1 MANKVLL
8 KKSSVASRVPA
19 VGDLDY
25 GELALNYTDG
35 KLYFKNASNVIKS
48 FTIDDAVVT
57 LTGTQTLTN
66 KTLTSPNIYN
76 PTFTQNGGD
85 EGGEVKFALAATGT
99 TLNTSV
105 TVDIY
110 QDKFRI
116 FETGGTSR
124 GVFIN
129 LAGAAASVGSELS
142 TSSSTQTL
150 TNKTIA
156 AGSNTISGL
165 TNSNLSGSA
174 GITNA
179 NLANSAVTVGT
190 TAIALGSSST
200 TLAGLTSVTS
210 TSFVG
215 ALTGNASTATTLQT
229 ARSINGVSFNGS
241 ANITVTATATNAL
254 TIGTGLSGTSYNGS
268 GAVTIAIDSTVATL
282 TGTQTLTNKTLTSP
296 TVSGGTINNTVI
308 GGTTAAAITGTNLV
322 ATGTLNV
329 TGATV
334 LNGGLTM
341 DTNKFTVADTT
352 GNTAIGGTLAV
363 TGATT
368 MSAALAMSSNKITGL
383 GAPTASTD
391 AATKQY
397 VDEVA
402 QGIIAK
408 PSVRAAT
415 TTNLSANY
423 NNGTLGVGATL
434 TADTNRVFTTLDGVT
449 NWAVT
454 SPPMGVLV
462 KNQTNSAHNG
472 RYNLTTLGSASTP
485 WVLTKCGL
493 CDEADEI
500 PGAYVFVSEG
510 TQAGTG
516 WVQTVLDPDTFVVG
530 TDAVIVTQFSGAGTY
545 TAGTGLTLTGSAFSV
560 NAAQTQITSVGTLTG
575 GTWNASV
582 IAGQYGGTGVANTG
596 KTITI
601 GGNFT
606 TSGAHTTTL
615 TTTGNTGVTLPTTG
629 TLATLSGTETFTN
642 KTISGTSNTL
652 SNIGNASLTNSSLTI
667 GSTTVSLG
675 ATATTLAGLTS
686 VTSTTFV
693 GALTGNAS
701 TATSATNSTNATNAS
716 QVFVGLASANSAFK
730 VPFAD
735 TTVNTAGNYSLLQ
748 DTESTFTYNPS
759 TNTLTAGTFSGA
771 LSGNATTATTLQT
784 ARSIGGV
791 SFNGSANINLPGVN
805 TAGNQNTS
813 GTAAVSTAATITTS
827 ATASAFKVP
836 FANTTASTTGN
847 YGLLQD
853 SEATFTYNPSTNT
866 LTVGT
871 VAAAL
876 TGNAST
882 ATSAATLT
890 TARTINTV
898 SFNGS
903 ANIVVEPYV
912 ENDDS
917 TNATRYITFVDSS
930 TAGHQRLNEDS
941 NFTINPSTGT
951 VTTNGAFASTFALNK
966 NTIDVSYSI
975 PSGYNAVAA
984 GPVVINNGITVTIPT
999 GSTWVIV

>member
-1 MANKVLL
+1 MATNNKDF
-8 KKSSVASRVPA
+8 RV
-19 VGDLDY
+19 
-25 GELALNYTDG
+25 
-35 KLYFKNASNVIKS
+35 KNGLVVEQDTNIGGNL
-48 FTIDDAVVT
+48 VVT
-57 LTGTQTLTN
+57 GTITG
-66 KTLTSPNIYN
+66 
-76 PTFTQNGGD
+76 D
-85 EGGEVKFALAATGT
+85 
-99 TLNTSV
+99 
-105 TVDIY
+105 
-110 QDKFRI
+110 
-116 FETGGTSR
+116 
-124 GVFIN
+124 
-129 LAGAAASVGSELS
+129 GS
-142 TSSSTQTL
+142 
-150 TNKTIA
+150 
-156 AGSNTISGL
+156 
-165 TNSNLSGSA
+165 
-174 GITNA
+174 
-179 NLANSAVTVGT
+179 
-190 TAIALGSSST
+190 
-200 TLAGLTSVTS
+200 
-210 TSFVG
+210 
-215 ALTGNASTATTLQT
+215 
-229 ARSINGVSFNGS
+229 
-241 ANITVTATATNAL
+241 
-254 TIGTGLSGTSYNGS
+254 GLSGVTSY
-268 GAVTIAIDSTVATL
+268 TSTDFAADLATK
-282 TGTQTLTNKTLTSP
+282 TTTNL
-296 TVSGGTINNTVI
+296 
-308 GGTTAAAITGTNLV
+308 AEGTNLYYTTARFDTALATKDTDDLTEGTNLYYTTARANSDFDSRLALKSTSDLTEGTNLYYTNERVDDRVSSLLV
-322 ATGTLNV
+322 AGTNV
-329 TGATV
+329 SLSYDDNANT
-334 LNGGLTM
+334 LTISAN
-341 DTNKFTVADTT
+341 DTSVALGTDTT
-352 GNTAIGGTLAV
+352 GNYIATVAGTTNQVTVSGSGSESAAV
-363 TGATT
+363 TLSLPQDIHTGATPQFAGAT
-368 MSAALAMSSNKITGL
+368 LTAALAMSSNKITGL
-383 GAPTASTD
+383 GTPTASTD

-516 WVQTVLDPDTFVVG
+516 WVQTVLDPETYVVG

-615 TTTGNTGVTLPTTG
+615 TTSGNTNVTLPTTG

-667 GSTTVSLG
+667 GSTSISLG

-701 TATSATNSTNATNAS
+701 TAT
-716 QVFVGLASANSAFK
+716 
-730 VPFAD
+730 
-735 TTVNTAGNYSLLQ
+735 
-748 DTESTFTYNPS
+748 
-759 TNTLTAGTFSGA
+759 
-771 LSGNATTATTLQT
+771 TLQT
-784 ARSIGGV
+784 ARTIGGV

-805 TAGNQNTS
+805 TAGNQNTTGSAATLTTTRTLWGQNFNGSANVTGALSSVTTLSMTGQLTNTIATGTAPLAITSTTRVANLNVATAGTADTLTTARTIGGVSFNGSANINLPGVNTGGNQNTS

-903 ANIVVEPYV
+903 ANIVVEPFV

-917 TNATRYITFVDSS
+917 TNATRYITFVDST

-951 VTTNGAFASTFALNK
+951 VTTNGGFAAPFLLNK
-966 NTIDVSYSI
+966 ATITDSYTI
-975 PSGYNAVAA
+975 PTGFNAVAA
-984 GPVVINNGITVTIPT
+984 GPVVIADGITVTVPD
-999 GSTWVIV
+999 GSVWTIV